1 MEIKNRY
8 TGEVIFSDNSDNIK
22 DTLLNAIKSRAD
34 LRGCDLRECD
44 LRECYF
50 YESDLRGSSLNGS
63 SLNGSSLNGS
73 SLRECDLRECDLR
86 GCDLRG
92 CNLYGIDLTGCKLYG
107 AVIHE
112 AYLQMYCKW
121 YVSIKDN
128 TIQIGCKNK
137 TIDEWDNWFSNSNEE
152 FFTSRDTEDF
162 KRIKAM
168 FYAYKTYY
176 EIVNN

>member
-34 LRGCDLRECD
+34 LRECD
-44 LRECYF
+44 LRGC
-50 YESDLRGSSLNGS
+50 DLTG
-63 SLNGSSLNGS
+63 
-73 SLRECDLRECDLR
+73 CDLRECDLR
-86 GCDLRG
+86 GCDL
-92 CNLYGIDLTGCKLYG
+92 TGCKLYG
-107 AVIHE
+107 ALIHE

-152 FFTSRDTEDF
+152 FLTSRDTEDF